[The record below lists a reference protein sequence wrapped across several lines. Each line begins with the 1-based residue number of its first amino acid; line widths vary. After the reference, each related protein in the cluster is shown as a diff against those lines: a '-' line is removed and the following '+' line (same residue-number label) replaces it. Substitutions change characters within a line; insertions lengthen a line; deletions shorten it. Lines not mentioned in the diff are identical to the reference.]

1 MLQLSQKETSLL
13 KDMKDQEQL
22 CIDMYTKHS
31 ECASDPQLKNLFTQ
45 MAQTEREHLNTLNQI
60 CSGTVPSMAGG
71 SKTMPTF
78 TATYTGQTP
87 EMKNDKYL
95 CSDALAIE
103 KHASHL
109 YDTCV
114 FEFGDENV
122 RKVLNHIQK
131 EEQDHGKM
139 LYDYMSA
146 NGMYCVS

>member
-1 MLQLSQKETSLL
+1 MLQLTQKETDLL

-22 CIDMYTKHS
+22 CIDKYTKHA
-31 ECASDPQLKNLFTQ
+31 ECASDAQLKNLFSQ
-45 MAQTEREHLNTLNQI
+45 MAQTEREHLDTLNQI
-60 CSGTVPSMAGG
+60 CSGTVPSPSGG

-103 KHASHL
+103 KHASHM
-109 YDTCV
+109 YDTGI
-114 FEFGDENV
+114 FEFADENV

-139 LYDYMSA
+139 LYDYMEV
-146 NGMYCVS
+146 NGMYCAS